1 MSKVSP
7 EKPASD
13 AHGASVPQTAWE
25 FGDIG
30 FDTEKRL
37 WFVQLYNEANQNVG
51 TYMGKQIV
59 LKRGRAVQ
67 YQWKDAQGRAFW
79 HVRERFF
86 ADEIES
92 VGIDPSGVLLT
103 VVYKEGRDRAEAGS
117 VPEDYSYILYAFHL
131 LNKEAAKNN
140 KAPLG
145 FLEFYNSEDRMVGRL
160 NNRWIMIEDVDRKS
174 VGDYPKIRL
183 RIERKDVQRIV
194 TTRTS
199 VAIQGRAP
207 KNQQNSP

>member
-1 MSKVSP
+1 MSQVSP
-7 EKPASD
+7 DKPTTDTQAP
-13 AHGASVPQTAWE
+13 GVPQTAWE

-51 TYMGKQIV
+51 TYMGKRMV
-59 LKRGRAVQ
+59 MKRGRAVQ
-67 YQWKDAQGRAFW
+67 YQWKDGQGRAFW

-92 VGIDPSGVLLT
+92 VSIDPTGALLT
-103 VVYKEGRDRAEAGS
+103 VVFKEGRERGEEGS

-131 LNKEAAKNN
+131 QNKEAAKNN

-145 FLEFYNSEDRMVGRL
+145 FLEFYNSADKMVGRL
-160 NNRWIMIEDVDRKS
+160 NNRWISIEDVDRKS
-174 VGDYPKIRL
+174 VGEYPKIRL
-183 RIERKDVQRIV
+183 RIEKKDVQRIV
-194 TTRTS
+194 TSRTF
-199 VAIQGRAP
+199 VAILGKAP
-207 KNQQNSP
+207 KA

>member
-7 EKPASD
+7 EKPTSD
-13 AHGASVPQTAWE
+13 AQGTSVPQTAWE

-59 LKRGRAVQ
+59 LRRGRAVQ

-92 VGIDPSGVLLT
+92 VGIDPSGALLT
-103 VVYKEGRDRAEAGS
+103 VVYKEGKDRAGTTAL
-117 VPEDYSYILYAFHL
+117 PDDYSYILYAFHL
-131 LNKEAAKNN
+131 LNKEAAGNN

-145 FLEFYNSEDRMVGRL
+145 FLEFYNSEDKMVGRL

-183 RIERKDVQRIV
+183 RIERKDVQKII